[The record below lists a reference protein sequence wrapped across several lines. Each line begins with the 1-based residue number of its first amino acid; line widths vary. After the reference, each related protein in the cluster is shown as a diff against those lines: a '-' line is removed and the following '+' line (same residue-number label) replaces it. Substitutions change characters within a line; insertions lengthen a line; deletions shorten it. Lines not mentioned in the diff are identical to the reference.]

1 MLPWGPLFI
10 PDGKLSSVYL
20 ESLRLWDLDRSVL
33 ASACL
38 EAQKRFE
45 NVIDTQ
51 RLLEEHHK
59 QLLRVGFFRDK
70 KQK

>member
-1 MLPWGPLFI
+1 MILYPEKKMMFPANPG
-10 PDGKLSSVYL
+10 
-20 ESLRLWDLDRSVL
+20 
-33 ASACL
+33 L

-59 QLLRVGFFRDK
+59 QLLRDGFFRDK
-70 KQK
+70 KRFEAENEGK

>member
-33 ASACL
+33 VATCIAP
-38 EAQKRFE
+38 QKRFE
-45 NVIDTQ
+45 NEIDTQ
-51 RLLEEHHK
+51 KLLEEHHR
-59 QLLRVGFFRDK
+59 QLLRNGFFRN
-70 KQK
+70 KQE